1 MNRNPYLYFG
11 LIILIYLVFNPFIA
25 LFFSIYLN
33 KKIKLINNLNLFFF
47 SFSFAYLFFSR
58 EIGVNFYEYATDDV
72 EVYVEFYKSVSATN
86 FSVLF
91 NNFFTNPSG
100 NEPIYLIFIKLLN
113 FISFQNISV
122 FIFLHY
128 FILFYL
134 LYFLVKKISV
144 RYAPLLILF
153 YFFTFPI
160 SLYSI
165 AHVWRQQ
172 IAIFLFFI
180 LVMYRNNIKNKYIF
194 HILLFSTVFIHL
206 SNIYFFLIYIFYHFS
221 IKFLKETPKN
231 VIIISLIL
239 MTIEK
244 IIFTLFLILLSL
256 LGLDK
261 LLTYTDGLSANKD
274 VFFKLLPIYLSLTIM
289 VLFLNKKNVNLFT
302 LTFFTLSALLMPIVI
317 PSLNSI
323 YDRFINFTIPL
334 IGVLFVAYFINNK
347 MYRFIPILSIIIF
360 LICSLRLFLEYKNNV
375 GIISF
380 IGYKHGFD
388 PFLGIIKLFVLNI

>member
-1 MNRNPYLYFG
+1 MNRNPYLHFG

-113 FISFQNISV
+113 FISFQNTSV

-360 LICSLRLFLEYKNNV
+360 LIGSLRLFLEYKNNV

>member
-1 MNRNPYLYFG
+1 MNRNQYLYFG

-360 LICSLRLFLEYKNNV
+360 LIGSLRLFLEYKNNV

>member
-360 LICSLRLFLEYKNNV
+360 LIGSLRLFLEYKNNV

>member
-1 MNRNPYLYFG
+1 LNRNQYLYFG

-360 LICSLRLFLEYKNNV
+360 LIGSLRLFLEYKNNV